1 MRGPVLAFCLGMVV
15 LCLTSAT
22 ATTVVPPTL
31 DELVSRSAAIF
42 DGTVRA
48 RRSTWETSADGR
60 TIITTVTF
68 TVRDVLKGTVPAI
81 TELTFLGGT
90 VGDMTLRVAEMPT
103 FEVGDRDLLFVGGEQ
118 NAACPLVG
126 FGYGRMRVVR
136 NVANGADE
144 VRTHNDW
151 PFFSDT
157 GTRPLLLPVTPA
169 GRPPLSAVTAQLR
182 QRVAAL
188 RGR

>member
-1 MRGPVLAFCLGMVV
+1 MRRTILALCLGMVA
-15 LCLTSAT
+15 LCLTTAT
-22 ATTVVPPTL
+22 ATTVIPPSL

-48 RRSTWETSADGR
+48 RRSAWETSADGR
-60 TIITTVTF
+60 SIVTTVTF
-68 TVRDVLKGTVPAI
+68 TVRDVLKGNVPAT

-90 VGDMTLRVAEMPT
+90 VDGITLRVAEMPT
-103 FEVGDRDLLFVGGEQ
+103 FEAGDRDLLFVGGEQ

-136 NVANGADE
+136 NAASGTDE

-151 PFFSDT
+151 PFFSDAA
-157 GTRPLLLPVTPA
+157 TRSLLLPSTPA
-169 GRPPLSAVTAQLR
+169 ARPALSAVTAQLR
-182 QRVAAL
+182 ERVAAL